1 MRTVVIIKYS
11 FIYYG
16 RDGAEDRI
24 INHQRTFDNPYGRSC
39 FMENIIYMPELL
51 NVSLETKE
59 I

>member
-1 MRTVVIIKYS
+1 MKTVFIIKYS

-16 RDGAEDRI
+16 KNGAEDRI